1 MLNMNKTQLID
12 AIASEAGLTKVQ
24 ARQALEAVLTTTMQT
39 LGRGEEV
46 TIVGFGS
53 FKVAERKAR
62 LGMNPQTKQKIEIPA
77 ARVVRFKPGSELENA
92 VKK

>member
-1 MLNMNKTQLID
+1 MNKTQLID

-46 TIVGFGS
+46 PIVGFGS

>member
-1 MLNMNKTQLID
+1 MNKTQLID

-24 ARQALEAVLTTTMQT
+24 ARQALEAGLTTTMQT

>member
-1 MLNMNKTQLID
+1 MNKTQLID

-39 LGRGEEV
+39 LGRGEEE

>member
-1 MLNMNKTQLID
+1 MNKTQLID

-24 ARQALEAVLTTTMQT
+24 ARQALEAVLTITMQT

>member
-1 MLNMNKTQLID
+1 MNKTQLID

-39 LGRGEEV
+39 LGHGEEV

>member
-1 MLNMNKTQLID
+1 
-12 AIASEAGLTKVQ
+12 
-24 ARQALEAVLTTTMQT
+24 MQT

>member
-1 MLNMNKTQLID
+1 MNKTQLID

-62 LGMNPQTKQKIEIPA
+62 LGLNPQTKQKIEIPA
-77 ARVVRFKPGSELENA
+77 ARVVRFKPGSALENA

>member
-1 MLNMNKTQLID
+1 
-12 AIASEAGLTKVQ
+12 
-24 ARQALEAVLTTTMQT
+24 
-39 LGRGEEV
+39 
-46 TIVGFGS
+46 VGFGS

>member
-1 MLNMNKTQLID
+1 MNKTQLID

-62 LGMNPQTKQKIEIPA
+62 LGMNPQTKQKIEISA